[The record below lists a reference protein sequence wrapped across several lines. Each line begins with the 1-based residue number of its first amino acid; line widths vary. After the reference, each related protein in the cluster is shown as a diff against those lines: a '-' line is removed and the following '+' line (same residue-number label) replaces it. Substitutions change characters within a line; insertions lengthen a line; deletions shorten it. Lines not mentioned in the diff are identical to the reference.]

1 MITVAELWIYPVKS
15 CGGIARQHVEV
26 TPQGFKGD
34 RQWMIVDAQGKF
46 LTQRDYPQLA
56 RVQPQLT
63 TTELTLTFDKFT
75 PLKLPVQQSG
85 KWRSVTIWR
94 DQTRAIDQ
102 GREASQWFSEVLQTP
117 CYLVRQSPEY
127 HRPINPKYAL
137 WDNQSVSFADGYPI
151 LVTATAS
158 LDDLNQR
165 LIAQY
170 QDPSQAV
177 PMDRFRPNVVIET
190 PIPFMESD
198 WSQVQINQVILA
210 LVKPCS
216 RCLVTTTDQHTG
228 DRHPLQEPL
237 ATLSRFRQVPQQ
249 GILFGENAIP
259 LQTGIL
265 KLGDVV
271 QILTGVSVNQ

>member
-15 CGGIARQHVEV
+15 CGGIALQHVEV

-63 TTELTLTFDKFT
+63 STELTLTFDNFT

-102 GREASQWFSEVLQTP
+102 GREASQWFSEVLQMP
-117 CYLVRQSPEY
+117 CYLVRQSSEY

-151 LVTATAS
+151 LLTNTAS
-158 LDDLNQR
+158 LELLNQK
-165 LIAQY
+165 LAE
-170 QDPSQAV
+170 PV
-177 PMDRFRPNVVIET
+177 PMNRFRANLVIAAE
-190 PIPFMESD
+190 IPFVEDD
-198 WSQVQINQVILA
+198 WQQITINNTVFVTA
-210 LVKPCS
+210 KPCE
-216 RCLVTTTDQHTG
+216 RCLITTTDQRTG
-228 DRHPLQEPL
+228 RRHPDQEPL
-237 ATLSRFRQVPQQ
+237 RTLRTFRYQPER
-249 GILFGENAIP
+249 GILFGINLMP
-259 LQTGIL
+259 TRTGHIL
-265 KLGDVV
+265 VGDR
-271 QILTGVSVNQ
+271 LTLD